1 MIIGLTG
8 GIGSGKSAAAA
19 LFKDIGI
26 DLIDADDLARDSLN
40 MNSEGYKLF
49 IEEFGDKYL
58 DENKNINRELIRK
71 LIFNNSDAKS
81 KLENIIHPIVRS
93 GIETFI
99 KNKKSDYCIIVV
111 PLIFETN
118 SSKIYDRILVI
129 DCDVGVQISR
139 TSKRDNQTKS
149 DIENIVNK
157 QATREQRLS
166 IADEVIVNNGS
177 LDLLRN
183 EVLKIHKK
191 YLEIIKNG
199 YVAEV

>member
-19 LFKDIGI
+19 LFKDIGV
-26 DLIDADDLARDSLN
+26 DLIDADDLARDSLSI
-40 MNSEGYKLF
+40 NSEGYKLF

-71 LIFNNSDAKS
+71 LIFNDSDAKA
-81 KLENIIHPIVRS
+81 KLESIIHPIVRS

-118 SSKIYDRILVI
+118 SSKIYDRVLVI
-129 DCDVGVQISR
+129 DCDVDVQISR

-166 IADEVIVNNGS
+166 IADDVIVNNGS

-191 YLEIIKNG
+191 YLEIVKNG
-199 YVAEV
+199 

>member
-19 LFKDIGI
+19 LFKDIGV
-26 DLIDADDLARDSLN
+26 DLIDADDLARDSLSI
-40 MNSEGYKLF
+40 NSEGYKLF

-71 LIFNNSDAKS
+71 LIFNDSDAKS
-81 KLENIIHPIVRS
+81 KLESIIHPIVRS

-118 SSKIYDRILVI
+118 SSKIYDRVLVI
-129 DCDVGVQISR
+129 DCDVDVQISR
-139 TSKRDNQTKS
+139 TTKRDNETKS
-149 DIENIVNK
+149 EIKKIINK

-191 YLEIIKNG
+191 YVEIVKNG
-199 YVAEV
+199 

>member
-19 LFKDIGI
+19 LFKDIGV
-26 DLIDADDLARDSLN
+26 DLIDADDLARDSLSI
-40 MNSEGYKLF
+40 NSEGYKLF

-71 LIFNNSDAKS
+71 LIFNDSDAKS

-99 KNKKSDYCIIVV
+99 KNTKSEYCIIVV

-118 SSKIYDRILVI
+118 SSKIYDRVLVI
-129 DCDVGVQISR
+129 DCDVDVQISR

-191 YLEIIKNG
+191 YLEIVKNG
-199 YVAEV
+199 

>member
-8 GIGSGKSAAAA
+8 GIGSGKSAAAT
-19 LFKDIGI
+19 LFKDIGV
-26 DLIDADDLARDSLN
+26 DLIDADDLARDSLSI
-40 MNSEGYKLF
+40 NSEGYKLF

-71 LIFNNSDAKS
+71 LIFNDSDAKS
-81 KLENIIHPIVRS
+81 KLESIINPIVRS

-118 SSKIYDRILVI
+118 SSKIYDRVLVI
-129 DCDVGVQISR
+129 DCDVDVQISR

-149 DIENIVNK
+149 DIENIINK

-166 IADEVIVNNGS
+166 IADDVIVNNGS
-177 LDLLRN
+177 LDLLRV

-191 YLEIIKNG
+191 YLEIVKNG
-199 YVAEV
+199 

>member
-19 LFKDIGI
+19 LFKDIGV
-26 DLIDADDLARDSLN
+26 DLIDADDLARDSLSI
-40 MNSEGYKLF
+40 NSEGYKLF

-71 LIFNNSDAKS
+71 LIFNDSNAKS

-118 SSKIYDRILVI
+118 SSKIYDRVLVI
-129 DCDVGVQISR
+129 DCDVDVQISR

-149 DIENIVNK
+149 DIKNIVNK

-191 YLEIIKNG
+191 YLEIVKNG
-199 YVAEV
+199 

>member
-19 LFKDIGI
+19 LFKDIGV
-26 DLIDADDLARDSLN
+26 DLIDADDLARDSLSI
-40 MNSEGYKLF
+40 NSEGYKLF

-58 DENKNINRELIRK
+58 DENKNINRELVRK
-71 LIFNNSDAKS
+71 LIFNDSDAKT
-81 KLENIIHPIVRS
+81 KLESIIHPIVRS

-118 SSKIYDRILVI
+118 SSKIYDRVLVI
-129 DCDVGVQISR
+129 DCDVDVQISR

-183 EVLKIHKK
+183 EVLKIHKR
-191 YLEIIKNG
+191 YLEIVKNG
-199 YVAEV
+199 

>member
-8 GIGSGKSAAAA
+8 GIGSGKSVAAS
-19 LFKDIGI
+19 LFRDIGV

-40 MNSEGYKLF
+40 INSEGYKLF
-49 IEEFGDKYL
+49 IKEFGDKYL

-71 LIFNNSDAKS
+71 LIFNDSAAKL

-93 GIETFI
+93 DIQTFI
-99 KNKKSDYCIIVV
+99 SNTKSDYCIIVV

-118 SSKIYDRILVI
+118 SANLYDRVLVI
-129 DCDVGVQISR
+129 DCNVEIQISR
-139 TSKRDNQTKS
+139 TSKRDNQTKTQV
-149 DIENIVNK
+149 ENILNK

-177 LDLLRN
+177 LNSLKND
-183 EVLKIHKK
+183 VLKIHKK
-191 YLEIIKNG
+191 YMEIINNG
-199 YVAEV
+199 

>member
-19 LFKDIGI
+19 LFKDIGV

-40 MNSEGYKLF
+40 INSEGYKLF
-49 IEEFGDKYL
+49 IDEFGDKYL

-71 LIFNNSDAKS
+71 LIFNDSDAKS

-111 PLIFETN
+111 PLIYETN
-118 SSKIYDRILVI
+118 SSKIYDRVLVI
-129 DCDVGVQISR
+129 DCDVDVQISR
-139 TSKRDNQTKS
+139 TSKRDNQTKG
-149 DIENIVNK
+149 DVENIINK
-157 QATREQRLS
+157 QASREQRLS
-166 IADEVIVNNGS
+166 IADDVIVNNGS

-191 YLEIIKNG
+191 YLEIVKNG
-199 YVAEV
+199 

>member
-8 GIGSGKSAAAA
+8 GIGSGKSAAAG
-19 LFKDIGI
+19 LFKDIGV
-26 DLIDADDLARDSLN
+26 DLIDADDLARDALN
-40 MNSEGYKLF
+40 RNSKGYKLF
-49 IEEFGDKYL
+49 IEQFGDKYL
-58 DENKNINRELIRK
+58 DEYKNINRELIRK
-71 LIFNNSDAKS
+71 LIFNDSAAKS

-93 GIETFI
+93 GIEAFI
-99 KNKKSDYCIIVV
+99 KNTKSDYCIIVV

-118 SSKIYDRILVI
+118 SSKLCDRVLVI

-139 TSKRDNQTKS
+139 TSIRDNQTKS
-149 DIENIVNK
+149 EIENIVNR
-157 QATREQRLS
+157 QASREQRLS

-191 YLEIIKNG
+191 YMEIIKNG
-199 YVAEV
+199 

>member
-19 LFKDIGI
+19 LFKDIGV

-40 MNSEGYKLF
+40 INSEGHKLF
-49 IEEFGDKYL
+49 IDEFGDKYL

-71 LIFNNSDAKS
+71 LIFNDSDAKS

-118 SSKIYDRILVI
+118 SSKIYDRVLVI
-129 DCDVGVQISR
+129 DCDVDVQISR

-183 EVLKIHKK
+183 EVLKTHKK
-191 YLEIIKNG
+191 YLEIVKNG
-199 YVAEV
+199 

>member
-19 LFKDIGI
+19 LFKDIGV

-40 MNSEGYKLF
+40 INSEGYKLF

-58 DENKNINRELIRK
+58 DENKNINRELIRN
-71 LIFNNSDAKS
+71 LIFNDSDAKS

-118 SSKIYDRILVI
+118 SSKIYDRVLVI
-129 DCDVGVQISR
+129 DCDEDVQILR

-149 DIENIVNK
+149 DIENIINK

-183 EVLKIHKK
+183 EVLKTHKK

-199 YVAEV
+199 

>member
-8 GIGSGKSAAAA
+8 GIGSGKSAVAT
-19 LFKDIGI
+19 LFKDIGV

-40 MNSEGYKLF
+40 INSEGYKLF
-49 IEEFGDKYL
+49 IDEFGDKYL

-71 LIFNNSDAKS
+71 LIFNDSDAKS

-99 KNKKSDYCIIVV
+99 RNTKSNYCIIVV

-129 DCDVGVQISR
+129 DCDVDVQISR
-139 TSKRDNQTKS
+139 TSKRDNQAKS
-149 DIENIVNK
+149 DIENIINK

-166 IADEVIVNNGS
+166 IADDVIVNNGS
-177 LDLLRN
+177 LDLLRM

-191 YLEIIKNG
+191 YLEIVKNG
-199 YVAEV
+199 

>member
-19 LFKDIGI
+19 LFKDIGV

-40 MNSEGYKLF
+40 INSEGYKLF
-49 IEEFGDKYL
+49 IDEFGDKYL

-71 LIFNNSDAKS
+71 LIFNDSDAKS

-99 KNKKSDYCIIVV
+99 RNTKSNYCIIVV

-129 DCDVGVQISR
+129 DCDVDVQISR
-139 TSKRDNQTKS
+139 TSKRDNQAKS
-149 DIENIVNK
+149 DIENIINK

-166 IADEVIVNNGS
+166 IADDVIVNNGS
-177 LDLLRN
+177 LDLLRM

-191 YLEIIKNG
+191 YLEIVKNG
-199 YVAEV
+199 

>member
-19 LFKDIGI
+19 LFKDIGV
-26 DLIDADDLARDSLN
+26 DLIDADDLARDSLSI
-40 MNSEGYKLF
+40 NSEGYKLF
-49 IEEFGDKYL
+49 IDEFGDKYL

-71 LIFNNSDAKS
+71 LIFNDSDAKS

-99 KNKKSDYCIIVV
+99 KNTKSNYCIIVV

-129 DCDVGVQISR
+129 DCDVDVQISR

-191 YLEIIKNG
+191 YLEIVKNG
-199 YVAEV
+199 

>member
-19 LFKDIGI
+19 LFKDIGV
-26 DLIDADDLARDSLN
+26 DLIDADDLARDSLSI
-40 MNSEGYKLF
+40 NSEGYKLF
-49 IEEFGDKYL
+49 IDEFGNKYL
-58 DENKNINRELIRK
+58 DENKNINRELIRE

-118 SSKIYDRILVI
+118 SSKIYDRVLVI
-129 DCDVGVQISR
+129 DCDVDVQISR

-191 YLEIIKNG
+191 YLEIVKNG
-199 YVAEV
+199 

>member
-8 GIGSGKSAAAA
+8 GIGSGKSAVAT
-19 LFKDIGI
+19 LFKDIGV

-40 MNSEGYKLF
+40 INSEGYKLF
-49 IEEFGDKYL
+49 IDEFGDKYL

-71 LIFNNSDAKS
+71 LIFNDSNAKS

-99 KNKKSDYCIIVV
+99 RNTKSNYCIIVV

-129 DCDVGVQISR
+129 DCDVDVQISR
-139 TSKRDNQTKS
+139 TSKRDNQAKS
-149 DIENIVNK
+149 DIENIINK

-166 IADEVIVNNGS
+166 IADDVIVNNGS
-177 LDLLRN
+177 LDLLRM

-191 YLEIIKNG
+191 YLEIVKNG
-199 YVAEV
+199 

>member
-19 LFKDIGI
+19 LFKDIGV
-26 DLIDADDLARDSLN
+26 DLIDADDLARDSLSI
-40 MNSEGYKLF
+40 NSEGYKLF

-71 LIFNNSDAKS
+71 LIFNDSNAKS
-81 KLENIIHPIVRS
+81 KLESIIHPIVRS

-118 SSKIYDRILVI
+118 SSKIYDRVLVI
-129 DCDVGVQISR
+129 DCDVDVQISR

-177 LDLLRN
+177 LDVLRN

-199 YVAEV
+199 

>member
-19 LFKDIGI
+19 LFNNIGV

-40 MNSEGYKLF
+40 INSEGYRLF
-49 IEEFGDKYL
+49 IEEFGDEYL

-71 LIFNNSDAKS
+71 LIFNDSDAKS
-81 KLENIIHPIVRS
+81 KLENIIHPIVKT
-93 GIETFI
+93 GVETFI
-99 KNKKSDYCIIVV
+99 KNNKSDYCIIVV

-118 SSKIYDRILVI
+118 SSKIYDRVLVI
-129 DCDVGVQISR
+129 DCDVDVQILR

-166 IADEVIVNNGS
+166 IADDVIVNNGS

-183 EVLKIHKK
+183 EVTKMHKK

-199 YVAEV
+199 

>member
-8 GIGSGKSAAAA
+8 GIGSGKSTVAT
-19 LFKDIGI
+19 LFKDIGV

-40 MNSEGYKLF
+40 INSEGYKLF
-49 IEEFGDKYL
+49 IDEFGDKYL

-71 LIFNNSDAKS
+71 LIFNDLDAKS

-99 KNKKSDYCIIVV
+99 RNTKSNYCIIVV

-129 DCDVGVQISR
+129 DCDVDVQISR
-139 TSKRDNQTKS
+139 TSKRDNQVKS
-149 DIENIVNK
+149 DIENIINK

-166 IADEVIVNNGS
+166 IADDVIVNNGS
-177 LDLLRN
+177 LDLLRM

-191 YLEIIKNG
+191 YLEIVKNG
-199 YVAEV
+199 

>member
-19 LFKDIGI
+19 LFKDIGV
-26 DLIDADDLARDSLN
+26 DLIDADDLARDSLSID
-40 MNSEGYKLF
+40 SEGYKLF

-71 LIFNNSDAKS
+71 LIFNDSNAKS
-81 KLENIIHPIVRS
+81 KLESIIHPIVRS

-118 SSKIYDRILVI
+118 SSKIYDRVLVI
-129 DCDVGVQISR
+129 DCDVDIQISR

-166 IADEVIVNNGS
+166 IADDVIVNNGS

-191 YLEIIKNG
+191 YLEIVKNG
-199 YVAEV
+199 

>member
-1 MIIGLTG
+1 MIIGWTG

-19 LFKDIGI
+19 LFKDIGV
-26 DLIDADDLARDSLN
+26 DLIDADDLARDSLSI
-40 MNSEGYKLF
+40 NSEGYKLF

-71 LIFNNSDAKS
+71 LIFNDSDAKS
-81 KLENIIHPIVRS
+81 KLESIIHPIVRS

-118 SSKIYDRILVI
+118 SSKIYDRVLVI
-129 DCDVGVQISR
+129 DCDVDVQISR
-139 TSKRDNQTKS
+139 TSIRDNQTKS
-149 DIENIVNK
+149 DIENIINK

-166 IADEVIVNNGS
+166 IADDVIVNNGS

-191 YLEIIKNG
+191 YLEIVKNG
-199 YVAEV
+199 

>member
-19 LFKDIGI
+19 LFEDIGV
-26 DLIDADDLARDSLN
+26 DLIDADDLARDSLSI
-40 MNSEGYKLF
+40 NSEGYKLF

-71 LIFNNSDAKS
+71 LIFNDSDAKS

-118 SSKIYDRILVI
+118 SSKIYDRVLVI
-129 DCDVGVQISR
+129 DCDVDVQISR

-149 DIENIVNK
+149 DIENIINK

-166 IADEVIVNNGS
+166 IADDVIVNNGS

-191 YLEIIKNG
+191 YLEIVKNG
-199 YVAEV
+199 

>member
-19 LFKDIGI
+19 LFNNIGV

-40 MNSEGYKLF
+40 INSEGYRLF
-49 IEEFGDKYL
+49 IEEFGDEYL

-71 LIFNNSDAKS
+71 LIFNDSDAKS
-81 KLENIIHPIVRS
+81 KLENIIHPIVRT

-118 SSKIYDRILVI
+118 SSKIYDRVLVI
-129 DCDVGVQISR
+129 DCDVDVQILR

-149 DIENIVNK
+149 DIENILNK
-157 QATREQRLS
+157 QATRDQRLS
-166 IADEVIVNNGS
+166 IADDVIVNNGS

-183 EVLKIHKK
+183 EVLKMHKK

-199 YVAEV
+199 